1 MVTEASRLLSPHAI
15 LSHTCSVGDSGS
27 RPQQTNQLSSTW
39 SSQAMPRKRGGE
51 GTALQWERAPPNV
64 EPPGLPLQDPHA
76 APKVHSRD
84 LLQEWERDSSVS
96 QAKSALGPLYAL
108 IRREKKRKGKK
119 KRKKVKK
126 KQKIQNNNNN
136 NKMSISPPRSS
147 LFGDT
152 HILHMEE
159 PAEPKRKVT
168 DFSKA
173 ANFKVRDRA
182 TECEI
187 IWRQLSLELWG
198 IMRFWL
204 YNWYSNLVF
213 LPLSLS
219 AW

>member
-1 MVTEASRLLSPHAI
+1 
-15 LSHTCSVGDSGS
+15 
-27 RPQQTNQLSSTW
+27 
-39 SSQAMPRKRGGE
+39 MPRKRGTE

-84 LLQEWERDSSVS
+84 LLQEWERDSNVS
-96 QAKSALGPLYAL
+96 LAKSALGPLYAL
-108 IRREKKRKGKK
+108 IRREKKREKK
-119 KRKKVKK
+119 DNKWKTNKKLKTTTTTAK
-126 KQKIQNNNNN
+126 CPSLPQEAAL
-136 NKMSISPPRSS
+136 

-152 HILHMEE
+152 HILQMEE
-159 PAEPKRKVT
+159 QAEPKKKVT

-182 TECEI
+182 TECDI
-187 IWRQLSLELWG
+187 IWQQLSLELWG
-198 IMRFWL
+198 IIRFWL